1 MSKAYLLVICLFFAS
16 LSGCIT
22 DDEPEEKSPTED
34 DDTVDDQDTIEPVG
48 QAEHN
53 NTSSNDTYNYDNTE
67 NHYYFNN
74 ESYYFNETNYLELIS
89 AIEVLTDEVEKL
101 RMEIEEMKSSG
112 YDAPENSTIE
122 LKSTRTRN
130 DGQGDGWYYVLE
142 PWINIT
148 KNGNTVTVEYVGSDL
163 PSTDDAYLNGTCTGN
178 TGPMFTFAN
187 VDGAKIASYHGNDW
201 IELGFEVTDECE
213 WDPAEDGHDHLRYW
227 TTVTFTFPE
236 EPVRFCVD
244 DLDYPCYTF

>member
-1 MSKAYLLVICLFFAS
+1 MSKAYLLVICLLFAS
-16 LSGCIT
+16 FSGCIT
-22 DDEPEEKSPTED
+22 DDEPEEKSPIED
-34 DDTVDDQDTIEPVG
+34 DETVEEDDTIEPVG

-122 LKSTRTRN
+122 IKNSN
-130 DGQGDGWYYVLE
+130 SKQDDNGEWYIEIMPQY
-142 PWINIT
+142 NIT
-148 KNGNTVTVEYVGSDL
+148 KNGNTVTVVYVGPQNSGSPL
-163 PSTDDAYLNGTCTGN
+163 SGTCTS
-178 TGPMFTFAN
+178 AN
-187 VDGAKIASYHGNDW
+187 PFFRFENADGVPIAAIAGGRDDW
-201 IELGFEVTDECE
+201 LARGFEVTNECE
-213 WDPAEDGHDHLRYW
+213 WDENDNNDRTDYW
-227 TTVTFTFPE
+227 TTVTFTFSE
-236 EPVRFCVD
+236 EPVRM
-244 DLDYPCYTF
+244 YTNSYYEGPKYTFE